1 MDVLRKARFIP
12 FYIKRNHSK
21 TGLPNSA
28 LEEAYD
34 ILEREEA
41 KNLFGKN
48 ILSRPYL
55 PKQPTR
61 EDFYVANEKFT
72 EAAEL
77 VQQKIEENSKL
88 EEGMSQPEIELVG
101 RFDVVDDYLD
111 KVLSVL
117 TIEAPPKTKIGGL
130 WEEAMTVL
138 SERGLEAAEKEVIPA
153 ITKMRN
159 FASQREGF
167 RAFFEEGKNLRGEY
181 AGIFL
186 LEPGRAEF
194 VNGEWMVEGEPAYRT
209 YNGQSS
215 KELFS
220 KLLDAMGFPVIQR
233 KDKAT
238 ASAMLSDFAQFDYDR
253 HIEQLMTVIQSN
265 NPEEFFFLF
274 EENAFD
280 DLESMLF
287 ELIDDAVEKHDEVV
301 SPNEKLDS
309 KDAEEIEKYLTAIEF
324 VVAVF
329 REREELGDLEQ
340 KVFEDVKEIDQP
352 REFDANRRFPN
363 LERAHDEW
371 DVE

>member
-12 FYIKRNHSK
+12 FYIRKNHGK
-21 TGLPNSA
+21 TGLESSA
-28 LEEAYD
+28 LEEVYD
-34 ILEREEA
+34 ILDREES
-41 KNLFGKN
+41 KNLFGAN
-48 ILSRPYL
+48 ILSKPYL

-61 EDFYVANEKFT
+61 EDFFVANEKFT
-72 EAAEL
+72 EAAKL

-88 EEGMSQPEIELVG
+88 EEGMSQTEIELVG

-117 TIEAPPKTKIGGL
+117 SIDAPPKTKVGGL

-138 SERGLEAAEKEVIPA
+138 AERGLEAAEKEVIPA

-181 AGIFL
+181 AGVFL
-186 LEPGRAEF
+186 LEPGRAEYTD
-194 VNGEWMVEGEPAYRT
+194 GEWMVEGEPAYRT

-233 KDKAT
+233 KDRQTAT
-238 ASAMLSDFAQFDYDR
+238 DMLSDFAQFDYDR
-253 HIEQLMTVIQSN
+253 HIEQLMTVIESN

-309 KDAEEIEKYLTAIEF
+309 NDAKEIEKYITAIEF

-352 REFDANRRFPN
+352 REFDPNRRFPN